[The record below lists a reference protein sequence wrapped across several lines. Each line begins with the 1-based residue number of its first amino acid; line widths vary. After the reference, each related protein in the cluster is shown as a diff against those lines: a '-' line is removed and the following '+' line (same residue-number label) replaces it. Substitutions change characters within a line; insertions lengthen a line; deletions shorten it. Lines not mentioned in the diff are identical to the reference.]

1 MRLENKNAII
11 TGATGG
17 IGFATVSKYLDEG
30 ANVMMVGRSE
40 DKLVEVHNQLGKPN
54 NAAFCVA
61 ESTDEIAIRDSVQ
74 KTSDTFGS
82 VDIVIANAG
91 TEGVVQPLVDY
102 SVEDFNLIG

>member
-40 DKLVEVHNQLGKPN
+40 DKLVEVNNRLGKPN

-61 ESTDEIAIRDSVQ
+61 DSTDEIAIKDSVQ
-74 KTSDTFGS
+74 KLM
-82 VDIVIANAG
+82 ILL
-91 TEGVVQPLVDY
+91 VQ
-102 SVEDFNLIG
+102 LISLLQTLELKESYNR